1 MNVFSVK
8 RLLPV
13 IFLFSTLLAEAQI
26 SSPGRNALTY
36 TDYLSPIDNDPV
48 FIYCATGG
56 NVPGLQTVSP
66 GGTAPFT
73 FDWFGYNFNSQGF
86 DIPIHTDIN
95 AVASSLTNLTRGGY
109 LVHITDGG
117 GYDTSIV
124 AWIFVDSPYAEI
136 GLQQAL
142 CYEINLRGKAEADTF
157 YYHDII
163 NGQQLVLPNDVGY
176 LWSSDPVSSL
186 PYPETYDYS
195 MSGYMIKEIDTP
207 PLEDVWYKL
216 EVTDSYTCV
225 SESSFF
231 YESIH
236 VKAEFE
242 VDPDRGEAPLEVT
255 FTDNSVRALNYIWD
269 FGDDTIST
277 LPDPGIHT
285 YYYPGE
291 YSVTLT
297 IESDKGCID
306 SVRFDKI
313 IVEPSSL
320 DIPNVFTPDGDGAND
335 YFYIESKSLRS
346 LSVQLFSRSGKRV
359 YLFDG
364 EGDSLADWQGWDGK
378 MGSSYVSP
386 GVYFYIIRARG
397 WDDVFYDGKE
407 YRGFVY
413 LYR

>member
-1 MNVFSVK
+1 MK

-13 IFLFSTLLAEAQI
+13 IFLFSTLLAGAQI
-26 SSPGRNALTY
+26 TSPGRSALTY
-36 TDYLSPIDNDPV
+36 TNYLSTVENDPV

-56 NVPGLQTVSP
+56 NTPGLQAVSP

-73 FDWFGYNFNSQGF
+73 FDWYGYDFNSSGF
-86 DIPIHTDIN
+86 DIPLHTDIS
-95 AVASSLTNLTRGGY
+95 VVTSSITNLSDGGY
-109 LVHITDGG
+109 QVHITDGG
-117 GYDTSIV
+117 GYDTSLV

-136 GLQQAL
+136 GLQKQD
-142 CYEINLRGKAEADTF
+142 CYYIFLRGKAEIDTF
-157 YYHDII
+157 YYYDII
-163 NGQQLVLPNDVGY
+163 NGQQLVLPNDVSY
-176 LWSSDPVSSL
+176 LWSSDPVSNI
-186 PYPETYDYS
+186 PFPETHHIS
-195 MSGYMIKEIDTP
+195 LGEYMIKKIGTP

-216 EVTDSYTCV
+216 EVTDNYGCV

-242 VDPDRGEAPLEVT
+242 IDPDRGEAPLEVT
-255 FTDNSVRALNYIWD
+255 FTNNSVRALNYIWD

-291 YSVTLT
+291 YTVRLI
-297 IESDKGCID
+297 IESDKLCID

-335 YFYIESKSLRS
+335 YFYVESKSLRN
-346 LSVQLFSRSGKRV
+346 LSVQIFSRSGKRV
-359 YLFDG
+359 YLYNG
-364 EGDSLADWQGWDGK
+364 KGDSLRDWLGWDGK
-378 MGSSYVSP
+378 IGSSYVSP

-397 WDDVFYDGKE
+397 WDDIFYDGEE